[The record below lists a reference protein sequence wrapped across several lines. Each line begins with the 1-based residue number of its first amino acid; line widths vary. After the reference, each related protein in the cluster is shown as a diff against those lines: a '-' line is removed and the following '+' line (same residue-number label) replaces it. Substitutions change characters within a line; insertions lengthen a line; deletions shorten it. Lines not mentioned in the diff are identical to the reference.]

1 MSRKLTEYWHIYPRQ
16 YVILLCF
23 VVSIVTRHKNL
34 FLDPTINLDFLF
46 AYSLFFDKRFEVSL
60 TFSIRVLEGLLL
72 PNQRLGS
79 LVFTK
84 RANGLI
90 FVLVFP

>member
-1 MSRKLTEYWHIYPRQ
+1 MIVNNERNSRLQWKIVFEAEDIIKNFQSEVKTKLQRKRLKDMSRKLTEYWHIYPRQ

-46 AYSLFFDKRFEVSL
+46 AYSLFFDK
-60 TFSIRVLEGLLL
+60 
-72 PNQRLGS
+72 
-79 LVFTK
+79 
-84 RANGLI
+84 
-90 FVLVFP
+90 